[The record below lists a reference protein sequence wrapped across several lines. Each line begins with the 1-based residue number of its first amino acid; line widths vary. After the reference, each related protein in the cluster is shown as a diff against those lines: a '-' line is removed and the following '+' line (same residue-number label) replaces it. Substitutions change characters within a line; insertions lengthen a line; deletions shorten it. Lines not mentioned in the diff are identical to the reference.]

1 MKTLFLNG
9 TCEPVLA
16 AFGKETCASFKGL
29 PKGFLFSE
37 ADFKLPMEG
46 TFYDQV
52 GISLGTA
59 LEVFDNLVPFTP
71 EGRRPQVMAYYP
83 NVTNMETSGGDV
95 RTSQEGFG
103 GTMPN
108 GRNAFSE
115 TYTIIDGGECLYKQ
129 LIKLQGRE
137 LRMFKIDD
145 QDVLFGVL
153 DKADNLKGYAVNIA
167 VTERPNNGSN
177 VGAIILN
184 VYYTADYQKE
194 REREVAISLG
204 DEIKTLRVI
213 TIKNGVGANPR
224 HFRIVYACSGRSIT
238 AADPENL
245 GLAIIST
252 QEGDGRWIVDWHG
265 RNGGDVASDLDL
277 GYDVQYDVFFYDTDS
292 KHLRVAENLSTAAT
306 VSGLDFL
313 RYCVGADEY
322 KKVEHLK
329 YKALVI
335 T

>member
-46 TFYDQV
+46 MFYDEYGV
-52 GISLGTA
+52 SLGTA
-59 LEVFDNLVPFTP
+59 LEVFNDFVPFTP

-108 GRNAFSE
+108 GRNAYSE

-153 DKADNLKGYAVNIA
+153 DKADNLKGYAVHIA

-204 DEIKTLRVI
+204 DEIKTLRVL
-213 TIKNGVGANPR
+213 TIKNGVGGDTPY
-224 HFRIVYACSGRSIT
+224 FQIVYACSGRSIT
-238 AADPENL
+238 AGNPDL
-245 GLAIIST
+245 G
-252 QEGDGRWIVDWHG
+252 GHIVNAQQQQPYAAVIDWYNRG
-265 RNGGDVASDLDL
+265 AGEPVSDLYL
-277 GYDVQYDVFFYDTDS
+277 QYIIEKDVFAHGIYI
-292 KHLRVAENLSTAAT
+292 KQLRVVENLSPAAGT
-306 VSGLDFL
+306 QEETGFL
-313 RYCVGADEY
+313 LYCVGADEY
-322 KKVEHLK
+322 KKVET
-329 YKALVI
+329 I
-335 T
+335 

>member
-9 TCEPVLA
+9 TCETVLA

-46 TFYDQV
+46 TFYDEY
-52 GISLGTA
+52 GMSLGTA
-59 LEVFDNLVPFTP
+59 LEVFDNLVPFTSG
-71 EGRRPQVMAYYP
+71 GRRPQVMAYYP

-204 DEIKTLRVI
+204 DEIKTLRVL
-213 TIKNGVGANPR
+213 TIKNGVGGDR
-224 HFRIVYACSGRSIT
+224 TRFQIVYACSGRSIT
-238 AADPENL
+238 AGSENSAAEHIVSAQSDGATVLDWVGRDPQTQSVTTLGLSYVYVHDCFNQDSGAPRLLRVVENL
-245 GLAIIST
+245 T
-252 QEGDGRWIVDWHG
+252 D
-265 RNGGDVASDLDL
+265 ASGSSDDLP
-277 GYDVQYDVFFYDTDS
+277 
-292 KHLRVAENLSTAAT
+292 
-306 VSGLDFL
+306 FL

-322 KKVEHLK
+322 KSVES
-329 YKALVI
+329 I
-335 T
+335 

>member
-9 TCEPVLA
+9 TCENVLA

-46 TFYDQV
+46 TFYDEYGV
-52 GISLGTA
+52 SLGTA
-59 LEVFDNLVPFTP
+59 LEVFNDLVPFTTA
-71 EGRRPQVMAYYP
+71 GRRPQVMAYYP

-103 GTMPN
+103 GIMPN

-153 DKADNLKGYAVNIA
+153 DKADNLKGYAVHIA

-204 DEIKTLRVI
+204 DEIKTLRVL
-213 TIKNGVGANPR
+213 TIKNGVANVTR
-224 HFRIVYACSGRSIT
+224 YFQIVYACSGRSIT
-238 AADPENL
+238 AGNPD
-245 GLAIIST
+245 LASQIMDGQNSHLPVIDW
-252 QEGDGRWIVDWHG
+252 DGRIELAFSAI
-265 RNGGDVASDLDL
+265 NLS
-277 GYDVQYDVFFYDTDS
+277 YDVLNDAFLQSYSNGT
-292 KHLRVAENLSTAAT
+292 HLRVAEDLSAASTQSEQTA
-306 VSGLDFL
+306 FL

-322 KKVEHLK
+322 KLVEI
-329 YKALVI
+329 A
-335 T
+335 

>member
-9 TCEPVLA
+9 TCNSVLA

-46 TFYDQV
+46 TFYDQYGV
-52 GISLGTA
+52 SLGTA

-71 EGRRPQVMAYYP
+71 NGRRPQVMAYYP

-115 TYTIIDGGECLYKQ
+115 TYTIVDGGECLYKQ

-153 DKADNLKGYAVNIA
+153 DKADNLKGYAVHIA

-204 DEIKTLRVI
+204 DEIKTLRVL
-213 TIKNGVGANPR
+213 TIKNGVANETYY
-224 HFRIVYACSGRSIT
+224 FQIVYACSGRSIT
-238 AADPENL
+238 AGNPDLASQIVAGQNSNLPVIDWDERRPEQAFSNI
-245 GLAIIST
+245 GLS
-252 QEGDGRWIVDWHG
+252 
-265 RNGGDVASDLDL
+265 
-277 GYDVQYDVFFYDTDS
+277 YDVLNDAFLQSYNRNI
-292 KHLRVAENLSTAAT
+292 HLRVAENLSIITS
-306 VSGLDFL
+306 VISPLNFL

-322 KKVEHLK
+322 KKVST
-329 YKALVI
+329 I
-335 T
+335 